1 MDRDHESLSRSA
13 NGSNRYRMNAANLV
27 DAMQVDPSSPR
38 IVPSQ
43 PAAVQEPAYVEWMR
57 SRQLEARRHQPVI
70 AQRHAKADQSESPD
84 VHGQD
89 VAWAERH
96 AHERRLH
103 DSAMA
108 HLRHG

>member
-1 MDRDHESLSRSA
+1 
-13 NGSNRYRMNAANLV
+13 MNASNLV
-27 DAMQVDPSSPR
+27 HAMQADTPSPLS
-38 IVPSQ
+38 VQAQQ
-43 PAAVQEPAYVEWMR
+43 PAVHEPAYVEWMR
-57 SRQLEARRHQPVI
+57 ARQLDARRHQPVI
-70 AQRHAKADQSESPD
+70 AQRQAKADLSESPD